1 MSLYRRSAPVPA
13 VAAIGVLLL
22 GSVSCGKSSG
32 KSQPPANAPSP
43 EPTNESGQPRSGS
56 PDSAAGPQLVGPSNK
71 DVKFVLAQV
80 VRSSLPSNSRSNS
93 VALFSISAVPIDSK
107 DNGIKLIVEGEVVL
121 EGPGVKTITELQ
133 SLSFANALQIFSQGL
148 SPTAIEAITNKVNP
162 NQNTIGVLV
171 RMPRFMPDAA
181 TELNSA
187 DFCDG
192 EPRKVYVKIASEPR
206 GLSGTALFEWS
217 GKRTADGLCELT
229 MDMSGFGNFGLDP

>member
-1 MSLYRRSAPVPA
+1 MLVNRLSVPVRA
-13 VAAIGVLLL
+13 VVAFGVLLV

-32 KSQPPANAPSP
+32 KSRPPGSAASPAP
-43 EPTNESGQPRSGS
+43 TAESGQPGSGS
-56 PDSAAGPQLVGPSNK
+56 PDSAAAPQLIGPSNK

-107 DNGIKLIVEGEVVL
+107 DNGIKLIVEGEVAL
-121 EGPGVKTITELQ
+121 EGPGVNTITELQ

-148 SPTAIEAITNKVNP
+148 GPTVVEAVTNKVNP

-171 RMPRFMPDAA
+171 RMPRFMPESS
-181 TELNSA
+181 TVLNSN

-192 EPRKVYVKIASEPR
+192 ERRKVYVKIASEPK

-217 GKRTADGLCELT
+217 GKRTADGICELT
-229 MDMSGFGNFGLDP
+229 VDMSGFGNMGLGR